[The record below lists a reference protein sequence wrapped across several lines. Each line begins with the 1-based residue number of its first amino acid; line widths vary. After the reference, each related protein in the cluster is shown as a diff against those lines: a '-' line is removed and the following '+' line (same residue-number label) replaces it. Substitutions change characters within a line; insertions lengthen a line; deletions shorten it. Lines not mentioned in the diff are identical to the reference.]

1 MTAVVALLIALDP
14 IGIGLRWRRRWQAAL
29 AVVVALALALATVV
43 ASPVLDALDLSP
55 EGFWIAAGIVLLVP
69 AFSRLLSG
77 TTTDVAGPA
86 APLVAMAL
94 ATRDGRTSTLVGA
107 VVAGAATYAASRLPE
122 GRWTAIAERIVGA
135 LMVVIAFDLVRD
147 GVIAV

>member
-1 MTAVVALLIALDP
+1 MTAIVALLIAVDP
-14 IGIGLRWRRRWQAAL
+14 IGLGRRWPRRWEPSLAVAVAL
-29 AVVVALALALATVV
+29 AVSAVVAM
-43 ASPVLDALDLSP
+43 PVLDALDLSP

-69 AFSRLLSG
+69 GLGRLLAG
-77 TTTDVAGPA
+77 TTIDVAGPA

-94 ATRDGRTSTLVGA
+94 ATRDGRPSTLA
-107 VVAGAATYAASRLPE
+107 AALAAGAATFAASRLPE
-122 GRWTAIAERIVGA
+122 GRWTPIAERVIGA